1 MFMTYIGYYQPPIL
15 SFVFGTDRGKA
26 IWEDWHRLIGDYD
39 VDGQI
44 GIRIIKGIDREHPN
58 WYRVAIGPSSFS
70 SNTGE
75 DMFVVSLPV
84 RLHTM
89 QPFSDANL
97 KMFES
102 ELEKYQD
109 FFLCPAYMTAG
120 STEPSVYIELGI
132 KIKRESIIICN
143 SSDILENDFLSVCAI
158 IPDDDPIIPKGKE
171 NSPILEILRRKKAL
185 Q

>member
-1 MFMTYIGYYQPPIL
+1 
-15 SFVFGTDRGKA
+15 
-26 IWEDWHRLIGDYD
+26 
-39 VDGQI
+39 
-44 GIRIIKGIDREHPN
+44 
-58 WYRVAIGPSSFS
+58 
-70 SNTGE
+70 
-75 DMFVVSLPV
+75 
-84 RLHTM
+84 
-89 QPFSDANL
+89 
-97 KMFES
+97 
-102 ELEKYQD
+102 
-109 FFLCPAYMTAG
+109 MTAG